1 MATTV
6 ASLHVYPVKGLK
18 GVDVREARATARGL
32 EFDRRFMVV
41 DETGTF
47 LTQREHP
54 RMATVWTDIAGD
66 SLVLSAPDADEVS
79 VPLIP
84 TGPATMRVRVWR
96 STVDA
101 APVSAEA
108 DAFLTETLGMKC
120 RLVYMPDT
128 TRRLSNPEYA
138 GDDKLVSF
146 ADGYAYLLIG
156 TASLADLNQ
165 RMATRGG
172 APLPMN
178 RFRPSIV
185 LAGSAPYAEDTW
197 NEVRVGSAVLG
208 AAKPCGRCQV
218 TTTDQ
223 STGEVRGPEPLATL
237 ATYRDSAEFGVMF
250 GMNYVTLEAGTI
262 RVGDPINGVGLQ
274 LS

>member
-6 ASLHVYPVKGLK
+6 AALHVYPVKGLK
-18 GVDVREARATARGL
+18 GVDVNEARATARGL
-32 EFDRRFMVV
+32 EYDRRFMVV
-41 DETGTF
+41 DPEGTF
-47 LTQREHP
+47 VSQREYP
-54 RMATVWTDIAGD
+54 KMATVWTDIAGD
-66 SLVLSAPDADEVS
+66 SLVLSSPDRDEVS

-84 TGPATMRVRVWR
+84 TGPATLRVRVWR

-101 APVSAEA
+101 APVSKEA
-108 DAFLTETLGMKC
+108 DAFLSETLGMNC

-138 GDDKLVSF
+138 GDEKLVGF
-146 ADGYAYLLIG
+146 ADGYAYLMIG
-156 TASLADLNQ
+156 AASLADLNK
-165 RMATRGG
+165 RMAARGA

-178 RFRPSIV
+178 RFRPNIV
-185 LAGSAPYAEDTW
+185 LAGSEPYAEDTW
-197 NEVRVGSAVLG
+197 KDVRVGTARLR

-250 GMNYVTLEAGTI
+250 GMNYVTLQAGSI
-262 RVGDPINGVGLQ
+262 RLGDPVAAT
-274 LS
+274 